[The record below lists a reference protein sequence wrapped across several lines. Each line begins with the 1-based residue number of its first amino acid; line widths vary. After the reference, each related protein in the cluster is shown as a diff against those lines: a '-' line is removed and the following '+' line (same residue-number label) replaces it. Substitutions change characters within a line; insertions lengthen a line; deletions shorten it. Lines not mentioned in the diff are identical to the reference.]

1 MLSEA
6 TLNALSADIFLRRK
20 RPLHK
25 FLIGNDVRILSGC
38 FLKHS
43 KAFRASP
50 TRALAKCAWYHEEF
64 AFLQVRWPN
73 GHQNTYRHGAEG
85 ACDLLIHPAVSLLIC
100 PSIHPFVRSLVRIFR
115 SCHPYVRLIRSFPGF
130 SYSKGLEVSSFSLP
144 SPSSC
149 LYTVNCLLSAR
160 GGGGRGLTVLATVST
175 LFFRWYIC

>member
-1 MLSEA
+1 MFLE
-6 TLNALSADIFLRRK
+6 TLKGFS
-20 RPLHK
+20 
-25 FLIGNDVRILSGC
+25 
-38 FLKHS
+38 
-43 KAFRASP
+43 SP

-100 PSIHPFVRSLVRIFR
+100 TSIHPFVRSFVRIFR

-130 SYSKGLEVSSFSLP
+130 TYSKRLEVSSFSLP

-149 LYTVNCLLSAR
+149 LFTVNCLLSAR
-160 GGGGRGLTVLATVST
+160 GGGGEGSNCPGYGIYIIFSMIYILIRVEIRLCMCVYIWISIVNTST
-175 LFFRWYIC
+175 IEINYASEIPR

>member
-1 MLSEA
+1 MFLE
-6 TLNALSADIFLRRK
+6 TLKGFS
-20 RPLHK
+20 
-25 FLIGNDVRILSGC
+25 
-38 FLKHS
+38 
-43 KAFRASP
+43 SP

-100 PSIHPFVRSLVRIFR
+100 PSIDPFVRSFVRIFR

-130 SYSKGLEVSSFSLP
+130 TYSKRLEVSSFSLP

-149 LYTVNCLLSAR
+149 LFTVNCLLSA
-160 GGGGRGLTVLATVST
+160 GGGGGGSNYPGYGIYIIFSMIYILIRVEIRLCMCVYIWISIVNTST
-175 LFFRWYIC
+175 IEINYASEIPR